1 MRIRVSN
8 VLDLQDLPIE
18 AKLFILVTPFAITKL
33 VAKLFAKAE
42 TSWVL
47 ILGGVVSGGI
57 NWWLIDGLLEVAEN
71 YHRYNY

>member
-8 VLDLQDLPIE
+8 VLDLQELPIE
-18 AKLFILVTPFAITKL
+18 AKFFLLVTSFAITKL
-33 VAKLFAKAE
+33 AAKLVAKAE

>member
-1 MRIRVSN
+1 MTS
-8 VLDLQDLPIE
+8 
-18 AKLFILVTPFAITKL
+18 FAITKL
-33 VAKLFAKAE
+33 AAKLVAKAE

-47 ILGGVVSGGI
+47 ILGGVVCGGI